1 MRVSERDLRQSLPP
15 VGQVDVR
22 QLPADQVCVRVA
34 DCVSGAEP
42 KLAETVLAP
51 ADQRVRGAVVHDG
64 AGVVPSHCDRCR
76 VPVAK
81 SDRLDVVA
89 HLEVTVAL
97 GTGIRGPR
105 AAAELLVLAPALH
118 RGVIDQGARE
128 VLPEGDVTEGQAHAD
143 VGEEEVST
151 HLLFLIAVVRGVL
164 VPCLAVGAVAPA
176 LHLAIRADD
185 AGVRLAEFD
194 GCHSRVVGIV
204 ALRQGLEL
212 LRGVVAGRE
221 KDELGAREQQQDQD
235 EGPHGGY
242 GFRSHA
248 PHSSILAFDDIP
260 ERSII
265 FHLDTP

>member
-1 MRVSERDLRQSLPP
+1 M
-15 VGQVDVR
+15 R

-34 DCVSGAEP
+34 DRVSGAEP
-42 KLAETVLAP
+42 ELAVPVLAP
-51 ADQRVRGAVVHDG
+51 ADQRVRGAVVDYG
-64 AGVVPSHCDRCR
+64 AGVVPSRCDRCR

-89 HLEVTVAL
+89 HLEVAVAL

-128 VLPEGDVTEGQAHAD
+128 VQSEGDVTEGQAHAD
-143 VGEEEVST
+143 VGEEQVEP
-151 HLLFLIAVVRGVL
+151 HLLVLVAVVRGVL

-185 AGVRLAEFD
+185 AGVLIAEFD
-194 GCHSRVVGIV
+194 GGHSRVVGVV
-204 ALRQGLEL
+204 ALGQAPEL

-235 EGPHGGY
+235 EGPHRGY

-248 PHSSILAFDDIP
+248 PQSSILAFDDIP
-260 ERSII
+260 
-265 FHLDTP
+265 